1 MSQLS
6 SDRDALRWLGV
17 SEMAGR
23 LREFDW
29 SGTPLGPISS
39 WPQTL
44 KSVVAI
50 CLHSPFQMAIYWGPE
65 LNCIYN
71 DAERDVLGN
80 LHPGALGQPARELLH
95 DSWEIT
101 GPQLQRVVDR
111 GETTWAEDQPL
122 TVDRRGMPE
131 VAYFTYSYSPIL
143 DYDGNV
149 GGVLLVTQDTTDRVL
164 AERRLAALRDLAARS
179 TDAPTDR
186 QAWEQA
192 AAALAESADVPF
204 VLMYEVDHGNRRAHC
219 VAARAHEGEID
230 PRHPI
235 VDLDAILELPAALF
249 SALADRRSDGTLV
262 DSKLFIVPDRDGPPP
277 PRRAYAAPVAR
288 GATDPTSGLVIAG
301 VRDELRFESPYEAF
315 LKMAASGIGRSVA
328 AARARKSERERAD
341 AIAALDRAKTA
352 LFSDASHELRTPL
365 ALILGNLDELL
376 EDGRL
381 PASAHDPLA
390 AAHRGAMRMLKLVGA
405 LLDFSRIEAGAQ
417 IAAAPTDV
425 AQLTS
430 EIAATFRSTVERA
443 GLRLVVDCPRL
454 AAPAYVDADA
464 WERVVSNLLS
474 NSLKFTLEG
483 EIRIRTWAQDG
494 ELWLTVQDTGIG
506 IAPDELQRVFER
518 FYRAPDSRAR
528 TREGLGI
535 GLALVRELVQLHRG
549 SIEAQSDACDGT
561 TMIVRV
567 PLGSD
572 HLPSAPVAAWE
583 VAGPRGSS
591 AALFVAEADGW
602 LQDPPST
609 PDEAT
614 DERPRALVAE
624 DNGDMRAYL
633 RRLLSADF
641 NVVLARDGREALELA
656 RRDPV
661 GVVIS
666 DVMMPGLDGFEL
678 VRELR
683 RDPRTRE
690 LPVVLLSARGDPE
703 STLQALELGA
713 DDYIVKPFGA
723 RELLARVRS
732 TVDGS
737 RLRAQAAA
745 ARGREQ
751 ERTRREGELRAL
763 LNDLRATQ
771 RRVAAAGDAERRRI
785 ERDLHDGAQQRLTAI
800 RIELG
805 ILEETLDGNDVAAT
819 ARLDGIREQVDAAL
833 AELRELAHGLYPPL
847 LASDGLYVALSAAAR
862 RAAIPVA
869 VEGKKLARA
878 PRSIESA
885 VYFCCLEAIQNC
897 AKHAGPGAGVSVQLG
912 IRDGVLQFRVTD
924 DGVGFDSDAVRPG
937 HGLINMRDRLDALGG
952 HAEIVSA
959 PGQGTTVHGHLP
971 LP

>member
-6 SDRDALRWLGV
+6 SEREALPWLGA

-23 LREFDW
+23 VRDFDW
-29 SGTPLGPISS
+29 SQTPLGPISS
-39 WPQTL
+39 WPQSL
-44 KSVVAI
+44 KSVAAI

-80 LHPGALGQPARELLH
+80 LHPGALGQPASKLLR

-122 TVDRRGMPE
+122 TVDRRGIPE

-143 DYDGNV
+143 DDDGNV

-164 AERRLAALRDLAARS
+164 AERRLAALRDLAAGS
-179 TDAPTDR
+179 MDAPTER
-186 QAWEQA
+186 QACEQA
-192 AAALAESADVPF
+192 AAALAGSVEVPF
-204 VLMYEVDHGNRRAHC
+204 VLIYEVDHGDRRARC
-219 VAARAHEGEID
+219 VAARAHQREVE

-235 VDLDAILELPAALF
+235 VDLNSTLEGPGALF

-262 DSKLFIVPDRDGPPP
+262 DSKLVIVPDPDGPPSP
-277 PRRAYAAPVAR
+277 GRAYLTAVAR

-301 VRDELRFESPYEAF
+301 VSDELRFDPPYEAF
-315 LKMAASGIGRSVA
+315 MKMAATGIGRSVA
-328 AARARKSERERAD
+328 AARARESERERAD
-341 AIAALDRAKTA
+341 AISALDRAKTA

-381 PASAHDPLA
+381 PASARDPLA

-405 LLDFSRIEAGAQ
+405 LLDFSRIEAGAE

-454 AAPAYVDADA
+454 AAPAYVDRDA
-464 WERVVSNLLS
+464 WERIVSNLLS
-474 NSLKFTLEG
+474 NSLKFTLKG
-483 EIRIRTWAQDG
+483 EIRVRTRAQDG

-506 IAPDELQRVFER
+506 IATDELERVFER
-518 FYRAPDSRAR
+518 FYRALDSRAR

-549 SIEAQSDACDGT
+549 SIEARSDACNGT

-572 HLPSAPVAAWE
+572 HLPSASVAAWD
-583 VAGPRGSS
+583 VAGRRGST
-591 AALFVAEADGW
+591 ALFVAEANGW
-602 LQDPPST
+602 LHDPPST
-609 PDEAT
+609 PDEALH
-614 DERPRALVAE
+614 ERLRAVVAE
-624 DNGDMRAYL
+624 DNADMRAYL
-633 RRLLSADF
+633 RRLLSPDF
-641 NVVLARDGREALELA
+641 TVVLARDGTEARELA
-656 RRDPV
+656 LHDPPS
-661 GVVIS
+661 VVIS

-690 LPVVLLSARGDPE
+690 LPIVLLSARGDPE
-703 STLQALELGA
+703 STLQALKLGA

-723 RELLARVRS
+723 RELLARIRS

-763 LNDLRATQ
+763 LNDLRAAQ

-805 ILEETLDGNDVAAT
+805 MLEETLDANDPGAA
-819 ARLDGIREQVDAAL
+819 ARLHAIREQINAAL
-833 AELRELAHGLYPPL
+833 EELRELGHGVYPPL
-847 LASDGLYVALSAAAR
+847 LASDGLHAALAATAR
-862 RAAIPVA
+862 RAAIPVM
-869 VEGKKLARA
+869 VQGRELARA
-878 PRSIESA
+878 PRSIESNA
-885 VYFCCLEAIQNC
+885 YFCCLEAIQNC
-897 AKHAGPGAGVSVQLG
+897 AKHAGPGASVSVDLS
-912 IRDGVLQFRVTD
+912 IRDGVLEFRVTD
-924 DGVGFDSDAVRPG
+924 DGVGFDANAVRPG

-952 HAEIVSA
+952 HAEITSA
-959 PGQGTTVHGHLP
+959 PGQGTTVHGQLP